1 MLDLARALLRRTT
14 DIGGAS
20 TIDVERYPHFRR
32 NYLLGIANG
41 ALFDS
46 GMVFFGRSTVIPAF
60 MAALHAP
67 AVVISI
73 ASLLMSIG
81 WHFPQLFA
89 APFVAHRRHTLSIY
103 AWACV
108 VRLTGVALAILGAV
122 WAENGDRSGAIWM
135 FLLGFGLFAFAGGFA
150 GLIFLE
156 IVAKTC
162 PKERR
167 GTYFG
172 WRAILSGIAGLFIG
186 VEVIDPV
193 VRGQGG
199 EHPFTTLFTIGAVLI
214 ALGFAVFIAQREPDV
229 EVRPA
234 ERTVRQQLAA
244 AWQVLR
250 TDRQFRRF
258 VLLRS
263 FLMLW
268 LAGVPFYILMAQD
281 LMKAGDEHLGIFTS
295 WEFAGLVVSNLVW
308 GAISNRAG
316 NRLLLLLA
324 CSLGLVVS
332 IVAMLVAAEVV
343 AIPLGLFGVIF
354 LASAAVDSG
363 TGTGGINYGFE
374 IIPEGERPTY
384 VGLMNTTLAIALAL
398 AAGAGAVR
406 DLAGYTGVYAL
417 TGMIALVSLAMVIRM
432 PEPRRQERG

>member
-20 TIDVERYPHFRR
+20 AIDTARYPHFRR
-32 NYLLGIANG
+32 NYILGIANG

-46 GMVFFGRSTVIPAF
+46 GMVFFGRTTVIPAF
-60 MAALHAP
+60 MATLHAP
-67 AVVISI
+67 AVLISI

-108 VRLTGVALAILGAV
+108 VRMTGVIVAIFGAV
-122 WAENGDRSGAIWM
+122 QAENGDPTGAIWI
-135 FLLGFGLFAFAGGFA
+135 FLAGFALYAFSGGFA

-186 VEVIDPV
+186 VNVIDPV
-193 VRGQGG
+193 VRGAGG

-214 ALGFAVFIAQREPDV
+214 ALGFGVFIAQREPDV
-229 EVRPA
+229 EVRPV
-234 ERTVRQQLAA
+234 ERTVREQLRE
-244 AWQVLR
+244 AWRVLR
-250 TDRQFRRF
+250 TDHAFRRF
-258 VLLRS
+258 VLFRS
-263 FLMLW
+263 LVMLW

-281 LMKAGDEHLGIFTS
+281 LMGVGEEHIGIFTS
-295 WEFAGLVVSNLVW
+295 WEFAGLVVSNFVW
-308 GAISNRAG
+308 GAISNRVG
-316 NRLLLLLA
+316 NRLLLLIS

-332 IVAMLVAAEVV
+332 VVGVLVATGAVV
-343 AIPLGLFGVIF
+343 IPIALFGSIF
-354 LASAAVDSG
+354 LTSAAVDSG
-363 TGTGGINYGFE
+363 TGTGGINYAFE

-384 VGLMNTTLAIALAL
+384 VGVMNTTLAIALAL
-398 AAGAGAVR
+398 AACAGVVR
-406 DLAGYTGVYAL
+406 DIAGYTGVYIL
-417 TGMIALVSLAMVIRM
+417 TGTIAITSLVLVIRM
-432 PEPRRQERG
+432 PEPRKTKQ